1 VIIALPL
8 PLPLLMLMLT
18 FALLLLLLFL
28 LLLLLLTGLVASA
41 DGSLCVSI
49 SRDRTGKV
57 FDVLGFDMIMMMK
70 LPYTPGVAE
79 WTYKVSGCE

>member
-8 PLPLLMLMLT
+8 PLPLLMLMLP
-18 FALLLLLLFL
+18 FALLLLLLF